1 MANYITMKNIC
12 KNYIGVQ
19 ALKNVDFSLE
29 KGEIHCLVGGNGSGK
44 STLIKVLSGVNRPE
58 PGGEIVIDGKS
69 FASLSVQESIQQG
82 IRVIY
87 QDLALFPNLSI
98 QENIAFQLYGETKSP
113 IVDWRAVEKRAKAAM
128 EIIGLKMDP
137 DRLVGSL
144 SIAEQQLVEITRALV
159 GELKLLILDE
169 PTASL
174 TRKEVN
180 ALFAA
185 IRRLQARGV
194 TTMFV
199 SHKMNEIFEI
209 AERVTVIRDGE
220 IIGAYPPS
228 ELDDDKL
235 VYLMTGKTFK
245 TEAPDPIDPNAGLIL
260 ETKNLTKAN
269 DFEDVSIQLRKGEIL
284 GITGL
289 LGSGRTELAL
299 SIFGMNPPDS
309 GEIWIDGKK
318 TEIRT
323 NVQAQKLHIAYV
335 PEDRLSQGVILDQP
349 ILENLTVTVF
359 EQFLDRFGL
368 MNLTK
373 RRSESEKMV
382 RDLLMKISSLDA
394 LMRTLSGG
402 NQQKGVLAKWLA
414 TRPRLL
420 ILDEPTVG
428 IDVYAK
434 NSIYEL
440 IKRLAKEGMGIILI
454 SDEILEVL
462 SNCHRVLVMENGK
475 IVHELT
481 PDENSASELLE
492 KFNLA

>member
-128 EIIGLKMDP
+128 EVIGLKMDP

-394 LMRTLSGG
+394 PMRTLSGG

>member
-19 ALKNVDFSLE
+19 ALKNVDFSLDR
-29 KGEIHCLVGGNGSGK
+29 GEIHCLVGGNGSGK
-44 STLIKVLSGVNRPE
+44 STLIKVLSGVNQPE
-58 PGGEIVIDGKS
+58 PGGEIIIDGKTFS
-69 FASLSVQESIQQG
+69 SLSVQESIKQG

-98 QENIAFQLYGETKSP
+98 KENIAFQIYGETNSP
-113 IVDWRAVEKRAKAAM
+113 IVDWDAVESRAKAAM
-128 EIIGLKMDP
+128 EIIGLDMDP

-144 SIAEQQLVEITRALV
+144 SIAEQQLVEITRSLV

-209 AERVTVIRDGE
+209 AEKVTVIRDGE
-220 IIGAYPPS
+220 IIGAYPPD

-235 VYLMTGKTFK
+235 VYFMTGKTFR
-245 TEAPDPIDPNAGLIL
+245 TESPDPVDPSAGFIL
-260 ETKNLTKAN
+260 ETKNLTKK
-269 DFEDVSIQLRKGEIL
+269 DEFEDISIQVRKGEIL

-289 LGSGRTELAL
+289 LGSGRTEFAL

-318 TEIRT
+318 EKITS
-323 NVQAQKLHIAYV
+323 NVRAQKLKIAYV

-349 ILENLTVTVF
+349 ILENLTITVF
-359 EQFLDRFGL
+359 ERFLEKFGL
-368 MNLTK
+368 MNLKK

-382 RDLLMKISSLDA
+382 QDLLMKISSLDA
-394 LMRTLSGG
+394 PMRTLSGG

-414 TRPRLL
+414 TNPRLL

-440 IKRLAKEGMGIILI
+440 IKNLARKGMGIILI

-462 SNCHRVLVMENGK
+462 SNCHRVLVMEQGK

-481 PDENSASELLE
+481 PNENSAAELLE

>member
-98 QENIAFQLYGETKSP
+98 QENIAFQLYGETNSP

-245 TEAPDPIDPNAGLIL
+245 TEAPDPVDPNAALIL

-394 LMRTLSGG
+394 PMRTLSGG

>member
-228 ELDDDKL
+228 ELNDDKL

-394 LMRTLSGG
+394 PMRTLSGG

>member
-309 GEIWIDGKK
+309 GEIWVDGKK

-394 LMRTLSGG
+394 PMRTLSGG

>member
-373 RRSESEKMV
+373 RRSDSEKMV

-394 LMRTLSGG
+394 PMRTLSGG

>member
-29 KGEIHCLVGGNGSGK
+29 RGEIHCLVGGNGSGK

-394 LMRTLSGG
+394 PMRTLSGG

>member
-98 QENIAFQLYGETKSP
+98 QENIAFQLYGETNSP

-394 LMRTLSGG
+394 PMRTLSGG

>member
-58 PGGEIVIDGKS
+58 PGGEIVINGKS

-394 LMRTLSGG
+394 PMRTLSGG

>member
-394 LMRTLSGG
+394 PMRTLSGG

>member
-69 FASLSVQESIQQG
+69 FSSLSVQESIQQG

-185 IRRLQARGV
+185 IRRLQARDV

-349 ILENLTVTVF
+349 ILENLTITVF

-394 LMRTLSGG
+394 PMRTLSGG

-414 TRPRLL
+414 THPRLL

>member
-245 TEAPDPIDPNAGLIL
+245 TEAPDPVDPNAALIL

-394 LMRTLSGG
+394 PMRTLSGG

>member
-69 FASLSVQESIQQG
+69 FASLCVQESIQQG

-98 QENIAFQLYGETKSP
+98 QENIAFQLYGETNSP

-228 ELDDDKL
+228 ELDDDRL

-394 LMRTLSGG
+394 PMRTLSGG

>member
-1 MANYITMKNIC
+1 MSNYITMTNVC
-12 KNYIGVQ
+12 KNYIGVR

-44 STLIKVLSGVNRPE
+44 STLIKVLSGVNEPE
-58 PGGEIVIDGKS
+58 PGCEITIEGKS
-69 FASLSVQESIQQG
+69 FPSLSVQESIQQG

-98 QENIAFQLYGETKSP
+98 KENIAFQIYAETKSA
-113 IVDWRAVEKRAKAAM
+113 IVNWNDVEKRAREAM
-128 EIIGLKMDP
+128 SIIGLELDP

-144 SIAEQQLVEITRALV
+144 SIAEQQLVEITRSLV

-180 ALFAA
+180 SLFAA

-209 AERVTVIRDGE
+209 AEKVTVIRDGE
-220 IIGAYPPS
+220 IVGAYPPS
-228 ELDDDKL
+228 ELDEDKL
-235 VYLMTGKTFK
+235 VYLMTGKTFR
-245 TEAPDPIDPNAGLIL
+245 TEAPEPINPNAELIL
-260 ETKNLTKAN
+260 ETKKLTKAGE
-269 DFEDVSIQLRKGEIL
+269 FEDISIQVRKGEIV

-289 LGSGRTELAL
+289 LGAGRTELAL
-299 SIFGMNPPDS
+299 SIFGMNPADS
-309 GEIWIDGKK
+309 GEIYVDGKK
-318 TEIRT
+318 EGIRS
-323 NVQAQKLHIAYV
+323 NVHAQKLHIAYV

-349 ILENLTVTVF
+349 ILENLTITV
-359 EQFLDRFGL
+359 LDTFREKLGL
-368 MNLTK
+368 MNLKK
-373 RRSESEKMV
+373 RREASEKMV
-382 RDLLMKISSLDA
+382 EDLLMKISSIDA
-394 LMRTLSGG
+394 PIRTLSGG

-414 TRPRLL
+414 TKPRLL

-440 IKRLAKEGMGIILI
+440 IKSLAKEGMGIILI

-475 IVHELT
+475 IVHELQ
-481 PDENSASELLE
+481 PNENSANELLE

>member
-309 GEIWIDGKK
+309 GEILVDGKK

-394 LMRTLSGG
+394 PMRTLSGG

>member
-1 MANYITMKNIC
+1 MANFITMKNIC

-29 KGEIHCLVGGNGSGK
+29 RGEIHCLVGGNGSGK
-44 STLIKVLSGVNRPE
+44 STLIKVISGVVQPE
-58 PGGEIVIDGKS
+58 PGGEIIIDGKS
-69 FASLSVQESIQQG
+69 FSSLSVQESIQQG

-87 QDLALFPNLSI
+87 QDLALFPNLTI
-98 QENIAFQLYGETKSP
+98 KENIAFQIYGESNSP
-113 IVDWRAVEKRAKAAM
+113 IVDWNEVDKRAKKAM
-128 EIIGLKMDP
+128 EIIGLDFDP
-137 DRLVGSL
+137 ERLVSSL
-144 SIAEQQLVEITRALV
+144 SIAEQQLVEITRSLV

-185 IRRLQARGV
+185 IYRLKERGV
-194 TTMFV
+194 TTLFV

-209 AERVTVIRDGE
+209 AEKVTVIRDGVK
-220 IIGAYPPS
+220 IGVYPPS
-228 ELDDDKL
+228 EVDDEKL
-235 VYLMTGKTFK
+235 VYLMTGKSFT
-245 TEAPDPIDPNAGLIL
+245 TEKPDPIDPNADLIL
-260 ETKNLTKAN
+260 ETKNLTKEN
-269 DFEDVSIQLRKGEIL
+269 QFEDISIQVRKGEIL

-299 SIFGMNPPDS
+299 SIFGMNHPDS

-318 TEIRT
+318 EDIKS
-323 NVQAQKLHIAYV
+323 NVYARKLHIAYV

-349 ILENLTVTVF
+349 ILENLTITV
-359 EQFLDRFGL
+359 LDKYIEKLGL
-368 MNLTK
+368 MNLVK
-373 RRSESEKMV
+373 RRQHANTMV
-382 RDLLMKISSLDA
+382 EDLLMKIASLDA
-394 LMRTLSGG
+394 PIRTLSGG

-414 TRPRLL
+414 TEPHLL

-440 IKRLAKEGMGIILI
+440 IKSLAKEGMGIILI

-462 SNCHRVLVMENGK
+462 SNCHRVLVMEHGRV
-475 IVHELT
+475 VHELT
-481 PDENSASELLE
+481 PDENSANELLE

>member
-245 TEAPDPIDPNAGLIL
+245 TNYQI
-260 ETKNLTKAN
+260 
-269 DFEDVSIQLRKGEIL
+269 
-284 GITGL
+284 
-289 LGSGRTELAL
+289 GRASCRE
-299 SIFGMNPPDS
+299 
-309 GEIWIDGKK
+309 
-318 TEIRT
+318 
-323 NVQAQKLHIAYV
+323 
-335 PEDRLSQGVILDQP
+335 
-349 ILENLTVTVF
+349 
-359 EQFLDRFGL
+359 
-368 MNLTK
+368 
-373 RRSESEKMV
+373 
-382 RDLLMKISSLDA
+382 
-394 LMRTLSGG
+394 
-402 NQQKGVLAKWLA
+402 
-414 TRPRLL
+414 
-420 ILDEPTVG
+420 
-428 IDVYAK
+428 
-434 NSIYEL
+434 
-440 IKRLAKEGMGIILI
+440 
-454 SDEILEVL
+454 
-462 SNCHRVLVMENGK
+462 RV
-475 IVHELT
+475 
-481 PDENSASELLE
+481 
-492 KFNLA
+492 

>member
-174 TRKEVN
+174 TKFVDRKSV
-180 ALFAA
+180 
-185 IRRLQARGV
+185 V
-194 TTMFV
+194 
-199 SHKMNEIFEI
+199 
-209 AERVTVIRDGE
+209 
-220 IIGAYPPS
+220 
-228 ELDDDKL
+228 
-235 VYLMTGKTFK
+235 
-245 TEAPDPIDPNAGLIL
+245 
-260 ETKNLTKAN
+260 
-269 DFEDVSIQLRKGEIL
+269 
-284 GITGL
+284 
-289 LGSGRTELAL
+289 
-299 SIFGMNPPDS
+299 
-309 GEIWIDGKK
+309 
-318 TEIRT
+318 
-323 NVQAQKLHIAYV
+323 
-335 PEDRLSQGVILDQP
+335 
-349 ILENLTVTVF
+349 
-359 EQFLDRFGL
+359 
-368 MNLTK
+368 
-373 RRSESEKMV
+373 
-382 RDLLMKISSLDA
+382 
-394 LMRTLSGG
+394 
-402 NQQKGVLAKWLA
+402 
-414 TRPRLL
+414 
-420 ILDEPTVG
+420 
-428 IDVYAK
+428 
-434 NSIYEL
+434 
-440 IKRLAKEGMGIILI
+440 
-454 SDEILEVL
+454 
-462 SNCHRVLVMENGK
+462 
-475 IVHELT
+475 
-481 PDENSASELLE
+481 
-492 KFNLA
+492 

>member
-349 ILENLTVTVF
+349 ILENLTITVF

-394 LMRTLSGG
+394 PMRTLSGG

>member
-180 ALFAA
+180 ALFTA

-394 LMRTLSGG
+394 PMRTLSGG

>member
-98 QENIAFQLYGETKSP
+98 QENIAFQLYGETNSP

-299 SIFGMNPPDS
+299 SVFGMNPPDS

-394 LMRTLSGG
+394 PMRTLSGG

>member
-69 FASLSVQESIQQG
+69 FSSLSVQESIQQG

-269 DFEDVSIQLRKGEIL
+269 DFEDVSIQLCKGEIL

-394 LMRTLSGG
+394 PMRTLSGG